1 MKFRFVLTALFVG
14 CSALG
19 LPLTAPA
26 QSIYDAEN
34 GRSVPESA
42 AQIQLSFAPLV
53 KETAPAVVNI
63 FTRAEITRS
72 PLGVLGDEF
81 FNSPFGSQSE
91 KVQTALG
98 SGVIL
103 TAEGLV
109 VTNDHVIRDGT
120 EIEVELTDGREFN
133 AEVLFTDR
141 AADLALLQIDPGE
154 GSLPSLQLGNSDNV
168 EIGDLVLAIGN
179 PFGVGQTTTMGIV
192 SALARTGTGVTEV
205 GSFIQTD
212 AAINPGNSGGALVD
226 MKGQVIGI
234 NTAIFSSSGAS
245 AGIGFA
251 IPANFVANTVR
262 ALEEGGGTVV
272 RPWLGVTGETV
283 TERMAKVLKLDNRG
297 GFLVDEVYEPS
308 PSFDAGLQ
316 TGDVILGL
324 GGTDINDRDEIRYL
338 VAASRVGE
346 ELPLQIFR
354 DGDVIELALLM
365 AAPPEVPPRNPT
377 QLVEPS
383 PLEGAT
389 VINLSPA
396 ASQELDMPGSW
407 TGVVIS
413 EAPRGS
419 TASRQGFAVGDVIR
433 SINRETID
441 TVEDLEEVL
450 AAANSP
456 RWSFLIERGGR
467 AITIRI
473 VYRS

>member
-26 QSIYDAEN
+26 QGIYDAEN
-34 GRSVPESA
+34 GRSVPVSA

-141 AADLALLQIDPGE
+141 AADLALLRIDPGE
-154 GSLPSLQLGNSDNV
+154 GTLPSLQLGNSDNV

-324 GGTDINDRDEIRYL
+324 GGTEINDRDEIRYL

-354 DGDVIELALLM
+354 DGEVIDLTLLM
-365 AAPPEVPPRNPT
+365 GAPPEVPPRNPT
-377 QLVEPS
+377 LLVEPS
-383 PLEGAT
+383 PLEGAM

-441 TVEDLEEVL
+441 NVEDLEEVL
-450 AAANSP
+450 ATANSP

>member
-1 MKFRFVLTALFVG
+1 MNFRFVLTALFVG

-154 GSLPSLQLGNSDNV
+154 GTLPSLQLGNSDNV

-212 AAINPGNSGGALVD
+212 AAINPGNSGGALID

-234 NTAIFSSSGAS
+234 NTAIVSRSGGS
-245 AGIGFA
+245 IGIGFA
-251 IPANFVANTVR
+251 IPINEAKAIIQQLKTEKRVIGKPA
-262 ALEEGGGTVV
+262 
-272 RPWLGVTGETV
+272 LGVSLTQPGQSFRNYLNLGNEPGVLVRFVVPGSAAEEAGIQQNDFITKANGEVIEEPEDLIAQVQETGVGNKMELEIIRNGKRITI
-283 TERMAKVLKLDNRG
+283 TATIGED
-297 GFLVDEVYEPS
+297 
-308 PSFDAGLQ
+308 LQ
-316 TGDVILGL
+316 TG
-324 GGTDINDRDEIRYL
+324 
-338 VAASRVGE
+338 
-346 ELPLQIFR
+346 
-354 DGDVIELALLM
+354 
-365 AAPPEVPPRNPT
+365 
-377 QLVEPS
+377 S
-383 PLEGAT
+383 P
-389 VINLSPA
+389 
-396 ASQELDMPGSW
+396 M
-407 TGVVIS
+407 
-413 EAPRGS
+413 
-419 TASRQGFAVGDVIR
+419 
-433 SINRETID
+433 
-441 TVEDLEEVL
+441 
-450 AAANSP
+450 
-456 RWSFLIERGGR
+456 
-467 AITIRI
+467 
-473 VYRS
+473 

>member
-1 MKFRFVLTALFVG
+1 MNFRFVLTALFVG
-14 CSALG
+14 GSAVG

-34 GRSVPESA
+34 GRAVPESA

-154 GSLPSLQLGNSDNV
+154 GTLPSLQLGNSDNV

-212 AAINPGNSGGALVD
+212 AAINPGNSGGALID

-283 TERMAKVLKLDNRG
+283 TERMAKVLK
-297 GFLVDEVYEPS
+297 
-308 PSFDAGLQ
+308 
-316 TGDVILGL
+316 
-324 GGTDINDRDEIRYL
+324 
-338 VAASRVGE
+338 
-346 ELPLQIFR
+346 
-354 DGDVIELALLM
+354 
-365 AAPPEVPPRNPT
+365 
-377 QLVEPS
+377 
-383 PLEGAT
+383 
-389 VINLSPA
+389 
-396 ASQELDMPGSW
+396 
-407 TGVVIS
+407 
-413 EAPRGS
+413 
-419 TASRQGFAVGDVIR
+419 
-433 SINRETID
+433 
-441 TVEDLEEVL
+441 
-450 AAANSP
+450 
-456 RWSFLIERGGR
+456 
-467 AITIRI
+467 
-473 VYRS
+473 

>member
-1 MKFRFVLTALFVG
+1 
-14 CSALG
+14 
-19 LPLTAPA
+19 
-26 QSIYDAEN
+26 
-34 GRSVPESA
+34 
-42 AQIQLSFAPLV
+42 
-53 KETAPAVVNI
+53 
-63 FTRAEITRS
+63 
-72 PLGVLGDEF
+72 
-81 FNSPFGSQSE
+81 
-91 KVQTALG
+91 
-98 SGVIL
+98 
-103 TAEGLV
+103 
-109 VTNDHVIRDGT
+109 
-120 EIEVELTDGREFN
+120 
-133 AEVLFTDR
+133 
-141 AADLALLQIDPGE
+141 
-154 GSLPSLQLGNSDNV
+154 
-168 EIGDLVLAIGN
+168 
-179 PFGVGQTTTMGIV
+179 
-192 SALARTGTGVTEV
+192 
-205 GSFIQTD
+205 
-212 AAINPGNSGGALVD
+212 

-272 RPWLGVTGETV
+272 RPWLGVTGENV
-283 TERMAKVLKLDNRG
+283 TERMAKVLKLGNRG

-324 GGTDINDRDEIRYL
+324 GGTDVSDRDEIRYL
-338 VAASRVGE
+338 VAGSRVGE
-346 ELPLQIFR
+346 QLPLQIFR
-354 DGDVIELALLM
+354 DGDVIDLTLLM